1 MSPNAQGLLDE
12 ICQLP
17 QEERDW
23 LIESALI
30 KEDGVSAVEV
40 EAAWDEEIKRR
51 LDEIDSGTVEMIPLE
66 DVLARMDARG
76 SSRQLRG
83 WSLWVAKG

>member
-1 MSPNAQGLLDE
+1 MSPNAQRLLDE

-51 LDEIDSGTVEMIPLE
+51 LDEIDSGEVKMLSHEEFIANL
-66 DVLARMDARG
+66 DAHIASKR
-76 SSRQLRG
+76 
-83 WSLWVAKG
+83 K